1 MSLWGSGPKESSLT
15 KTARKISEMVDGLP
29 PEHQR
34 VASETITNIVN
45 GVRNLG
51 ALPEAL
57 TGLLWDLMLTVI
69 RKAMMPGSNADKI
82 YAEIDKGLSENF
94 KELVKRKVGT

>member
-1 MSLWGSGPKESSLT
+1 MSFWGGNKESSLT
-15 KTARKISEMVDGLP
+15 KTARKISELVDGLE

-51 ALPEAL
+51 ALPESL

-69 RKAMMPGSNADKI
+69 RKGMMPGANADKI
-82 YAEIDKGLSENF
+82 YGEIEVGLSDNF
-94 KELVKRKVGT
+94 KELVKRKVG